1 MRYKHVILFG
11 PEKCTSYVIEKNM
24 YIIYIYEYHISY
36 HIIYTHTY
44 SSSSTGKESKRKEI
58 VSKKKAKENDGSWRE
73 SQFINLI
80 NDYHQSKVVKSK
92 SPKRGPREEAGEG

>member
-1 MRYKHVILFG
+1 MYIICYRKKHVHHII
-11 PEKCTSYVIEKNM
+11 Y
-24 YIIYIYEYHISY
+24 IYIYEYHISY

-80 NDYHQSKVVKSK
+80 NDYLGVSNQSKVVKSK